1 MDFKTHK
8 KTFIKIA
15 VAILAIL
22 VIYWLIPGVNKLEE
36 LRNIVK
42 GIVSPFL
49 LGATLAFAINVP
61 MAAIE
66 KRLTKITSRR
76 WRRALAMICTIFA
89 ISIVI
94 GLVLLFL
101 IPQLIRTVQSLFE
114 SLPTFIDSINTNI
127 MLLGEKYPNIKEA
140 MGITGDGTIQLGP
153 MVEKVLSYMGQE
165 VNSIVNG
172 TVNLVGSAFSAI
184 FNAFV
189 AIIFAFYCL
198 AEKETLAKQSRRLL
212 YSITDEK
219 RADEALRILRMTY
232 KRFTKFITTQCLEA
246 LILGGLFIPAMAIF
260 RLPYILLI
268 SIIIAVTALVP
279 MVGAFVGCFIGAFLI
294 LVNDPMQAITFV
306 ILFIAL
312 QQFENNVI
320 YPRVVGKS
328 IGLPGMWVLVA
339 VAVGGGIMGAIGMVV
354 MVPIV
359 SVIYTLLHEYTD
371 KKLAEK
377 QVDPKKLAEE
387 PEVTIDCK
395 PKPVPKPKKRHKKRA
410 KHREKE
416 DTNE

>member
-165 VNSIVNG
+165 ANSIVNG

-387 PEVTIDCK
+387 PDITIDCK

-416 DTNE
+416 ATNE